1 MIAKLTGILDS
12 VGEDWAIID
21 VNGVGYLVH
30 SSSRSLASLPGRGEA
45 ARMHI
50 ETVVREDAIT
60 LFGFVDV
67 LERDMFRL
75 LTSVQGVGAKVGLA
89 ILSALSPTDLQN
101 AIAAQDKTAVSRAK
115 GVGPKV
121 ATRIVNELKD
131 KVTGLVFQPKGT
143 QMVTTTGEKSDI
155 SGGSDQMSTAQIA
168 LEDAVSALVNL
179 GYKRVEAHGAVARV
193 MADMGEDVSVSKL
206 VPAALKELSS
216 L

>member
-1 MIAKLTGILDS
+1 MIAKLKGLVDS

-30 SSSRSLASLPGRGEA
+30 SSSRSLSALPGAGEA
-45 ARMHI
+45 IAMHI

-60 LFGFVDV
+60 LFGFVDE
-67 LERDMFRL
+67 LEREMFRL

-89 ILSALSPTDLQN
+89 ILSTLAPNELQN
-101 AIAAQDKTAVSRAK
+101 AIAAQDKTAVARAK

-131 KVTGLVFQPKGT
+131 KVSGLVFQPQGV
-143 QMVTTTGEKSDI
+143 QMPAH
-155 SGGSDQMSTAQIA
+155 SGGAPVAGSGVV
-168 LEDAVSALVNL
+168 EDAVSALVNL
-179 GYKRVEAHGAVARV
+179 GYKPTEAHGAVAKAV
-193 MADMGEDVSVSKL
+193 NELGDDADVGKL
-206 VPAALKELSS
+206 VPAALKELSI